1 MCNSLILFVIT
12 KINVLKMRFIKLFLS
27 IVFIANAINV
37 FSQSMQINN
46 IQACSGDTI
55 ISEITNSA
63 IDTIGAVTIYI
74 NYDTATVKYITMF
87 GFNSQL
93 NGILYNDIKNISGQS
108 VGRIALSWVASSNG
122 VNLNQG
128 IFARIKFLAKDSSCS
143 LQFLPDCEI
152 TNYQSQIYNIN
163 YIDGNIEVQK
173 PIVIQIQ
180 PQVFVESGQNGFISI
195 KTQNFCV
202 KKWQL
207 KMNNVWTDLQ
217 NNLEYQCVDC
227 DTLRLINFN
236 TIPNGSL
243 FRCKLSNTCETIFS
257 NSVVVTNTNVVNSEN
272 SIFLGPNPF
281 VDYIRI
287 NSNAIIEKI
296 NIYQSDGKLLFSG
309 FFNDKK
315 NEQNITNLMYLN
327 SGLYFIEILTSQN
340 KSNSQIYKLI
350 KY

>member
-1 MCNSLILFVIT
+1 M
-12 KINVLKMRFIKLFLS
+12 KFIKVLLLVALLS
-27 IVFIANAINV
+27 NSFFAV
-37 FSQSMQINN
+37 SQSIQINN
-46 IQACSGDTI
+46 IQACSGDTL
-55 ISEITNSA
+55 ISEISNSS
-63 IDTIGAVTIYI
+63 IDTIGAITLYI
-74 NYDTATVKYITMF
+74 TYDTASIKYINMYN
-87 GFNSQL
+87 FNSQL

-108 VGRIALSWVASSNG
+108 VGKIALSWVASSNG

-128 IFARIKFLAKDSSCS
+128 IFAKIKFLAKDSSCS
-143 LQFLPDCEI
+143 LQFSPDCEI
-152 TNYQSQIYNIN
+152 TNYQSQIFNIN
-163 YIDGNIEVQK
+163 YINGSIEVHK

-180 PQVFVESGQNGFISI
+180 PQVFVESGQNGFLSI

-202 KKWQL
+202 KKWQF
-207 KMNNVWTDLQ
+207 KINNVWTDLQ
-217 NNLEYQCVDC
+217 NSSEYQCVDC

-257 NSVVVTNTNVVNSEN
+257 NSILVTNTNVVNSEN
-272 SIFLGPNPF
+272 LIFLSPNPF

-296 NIYQSDGKLLFSG
+296 NIYQSDGKLMFSG

-315 NEQNITNLMYLN
+315 NEQIITNLVYLN
-327 SGLYFIEILTSQN
+327 SGLYFIEIFTSQN
-340 KSNSQIYKLI
+340 KCNSQIYKLI